1 MKQKIRKI
9 HVIGIKSFEFNDL
22 SSEIRRLFEE
32 ITHIAVPD
40 KYIHEIQ
47 CWFSKSSKKKIF
59 FSSKSDNNLIRWLRA
74 NKNDVILVSRGDPLW
89 FGIGRILLENFNK
102 EELYFYPS
110 NTCIQLAFS
119 KLKKT
124 WQDIKCISIH
134 GRDTH
139 TLITSLKSRKYN
151 LAVITDS
158 KNNGL
163 SLIKQNLIELDLY
176 NFYEFWICEELG
188 FKDERIRK
196 INIQDSIP
204 DNISDLN
211 IVLLLKK
218 EQTYLSKEL
227 PLFGISDNSFKTF
240 EDRPNLFTKR
250 EIRIQILADLELP
263 ENGIL
268 WDMGAGCGTIGLEA
282 LRLRPNLELYCF
294 DKRIGTKA
302 LISENAKRL
311 SVSPQEIIEK
321 DIDELI
327 NIGIEKY
334 FAIPNRL
341 IIGGC
346 NKKTKKNI
354 INSLSKFLKRGD
366 IVIVPVISYEILI
379 EIKNLFNQLN
389 FKTKLNLIQ
398 TYKSLSITDG
408 TRLDPNNPVF
418 ILRGKKL

>member
-1 MKQKIRKI
+1 
-9 HVIGIKSFEFNDL
+9 
-22 SSEIRRLFEE
+22 
-32 ITHIAVPD
+32 
-40 KYIHEIQ
+40 
-47 CWFSKSSKKKIF
+47 
-59 FSSKSDNNLIRWLRA
+59 
-74 NKNDVILVSRGDPLW
+74 
-89 FGIGRILLENFNK
+89 
-102 EELYFYPS
+102 
-110 NTCIQLAFS
+110 
-119 KLKKT
+119 
-124 WQDIKCISIH
+124 
-134 GRDTH
+134 
-139 TLITSLKSRKYN
+139 
-151 LAVITDS
+151 
-158 KNNGL
+158 
-163 SLIKQNLIELDLY
+163 
-176 NFYEFWICEELG
+176 
-188 FKDERIRK
+188 
-196 INIQDSIP
+196 
-204 DNISDLN
+204 
-211 IVLLLKK
+211 
-218 EQTYLSKEL
+218 
-227 PLFGISDNSFKTF
+227 
-240 EDRPNLFTKR
+240 
-250 EIRIQILADLELP
+250 
-263 ENGIL
+263 
-268 WDMGAGCGTIGLEA
+268 MGAGCGTIGLEA